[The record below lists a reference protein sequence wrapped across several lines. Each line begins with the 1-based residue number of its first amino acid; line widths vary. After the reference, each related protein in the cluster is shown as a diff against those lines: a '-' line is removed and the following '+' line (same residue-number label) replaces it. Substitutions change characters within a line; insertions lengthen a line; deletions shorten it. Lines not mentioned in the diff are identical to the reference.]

1 MTDEGLNTFV
11 PVVEALIFA
20 SDEPLST
27 RHLVELLPELEPED
41 LSRVL
46 EMLDSALESAERG
59 LRLEEVAG
67 GWRFTTRE
75 EHGPFLDR
83 LFKGKRTQRLTQAA
97 LESLA
102 VVLYRQ
108 PATKA
113 EIEAIRGVSVDGP
126 LRTLLDRN
134 LIKVSGRADGPGR
147 PLLYSTTRE
156 LLKHLGLR
164 NLRDLPQLDE
174 LEGVLETSEE
184 GDPDQLELG
193 QSVAEGSDP
202 GEAPEEGGARDESTE
217 VNEESDGKEE
227 ERASGPVGAGAGE
240 EEREQWEGEGDEEEE
255 GRADEGAGHG
265 EAGGATVG
273 PKGTEA
279 GPVPNRTE

>member
-27 RHLVELLPELEPED
+27 RHLVELLPELEPEQ
-41 LSRVL
+41 LSQVL
-46 EMLDSALESAERG
+46 EMLNSALESAGRG
-59 LRLEEVAG
+59 LCLEEVAG

-113 EIEAIRGVSVDGP
+113 EVEAIRGVSVDGP
-126 LRTLLDRN
+126 LRTLLDRS
-134 LIKVSGRADGPGR
+134 LIKVSGRADSPGR

-156 LLKHLGLR
+156 LLQHLGLR

-174 LEGVLETSEE
+174 LEGVLETSEN

-193 QSVAEGSDP
+193 QSVVETVD
-202 GEAPEEGGARDESTE
+202 STGYRE
-217 VNEESDGKEE
+217 QEMSIDVNEEFDGTEE
-227 ERASGPVGAGAGE
+227 EGAAEPVDTPIGE
-240 EEREQWEGEGDEEEE
+240 EGRERPEGEGSEEEAE
-255 GRADEGAGHG
+255 DEGAGHV
-265 EAGGATVG
+265 ESSAAGG
-273 PKGTEA
+273 PKGAEADSVPSPTE
-279 GPVPNRTE
+279 